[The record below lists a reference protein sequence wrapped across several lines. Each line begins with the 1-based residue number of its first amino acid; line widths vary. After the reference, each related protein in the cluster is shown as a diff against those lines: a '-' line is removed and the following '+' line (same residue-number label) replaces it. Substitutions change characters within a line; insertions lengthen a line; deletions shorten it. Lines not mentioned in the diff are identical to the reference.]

1 MESMKRY
8 TVTEKEIVKEKAN
21 LNYSFGAFLTNMQE
35 YINKVI
41 VNHLKIKLEP
51 SLELVSYNG
60 LYLII
65 NDEIIYKP
73 ICKLLNIEYTKAKND
88 NKLEYYQAIFRSKIS
103 ELKTIK
109 SEEELFVKFPYIH
122 FLYTKENDQLA
133 KALDVYNLVT
143 RTKPNEVAISLKTKL
158 LIKYDINE
166 ELYNRLLMES
176 PFFNLAYF
184 MNSVQNDLTNLV
196 NNLSMISS
204 NITSYIVSINKL
216 PEIDKNKVSSILTNE
231 KKLKR

>member
-1 MESMKRY
+1 MRIY

-21 LNYSFGAFLTNMQE
+21 LNYSVGTFLANMQE

-60 LYLII
+60 IYLII
-65 NDEIIYKP
+65 SDEIIYKP

-88 NKLEYYQAIFRSKIS
+88 NKLEYYQSIFRSKIS
-103 ELKTIK
+103 ELKTIN

-122 FLYTKENDQLA
+122 SLYTKENDQLA
-133 KALDVYNLVT
+133 KALDVYNLT
-143 RTKPNEVAISLKTKL
+143 IRTKPKEIAISLKTKL

-166 ELYNRLLMES
+166 QLYNHLLMEA
-176 PFFNLAYF
+176 PFFNISYF
-184 MNSVQNDLTNLV
+184 MNWVQNDLTNLV
-196 NNLSMISS
+196 NNLSILS
-204 NITSYIVSINKL
+204 NSITSFIVDINKV
-216 PEIDKNKVSSILTNE
+216 PSIDKNKVSSILTNE